1 MGKYIQKLTQQDIE
15 EFLKANNFVL
25 CYDIK
30 NDKNETLPAIER
42 SPEMI
47 FIRCRRVLTKDEQNI
62 NNLIGDAVAKN
73 SLLAM
78 MAFMSSIKCE
88 YSSDIDLITLYD
100 YDANLLTTNPQ
111 DTRILDNLFHS
122 YIDFMRNKFKS
133 TNYDSDLKIHYERLL
148 DLNNG
153 LIT

>member
-47 FIRCRRVLTKDEQNI
+47 FIRCRRVLTKDEQDI
-62 NNLIGDAVAKN
+62 KNLIGDAVAKN

-111 DTRILDNLFHS
+111 DTSILDNLFHS

-133 TNYDSDLKIHYERLL
+133 TNYDSDLKIHYEILL